1 MALLAGSSCQCDGM
15 VLDLHVSDRMVIPA
29 GELQWRFSR
38 ASGPGGQGVNTTD
51 SRVELVL
58 DLQICSVLGPFHR
71 ARLLEQLAPRL
82 SDGCLRVVVAEE
94 RSQWQNRQKAL
105 HRMAELLRQGLQP
118 PPPSRKSTRPG
129 RGAVKR
135 RLQAKKKRGD
145 LKRQRGYRPTSE
157 E

>member
-1 MALLAGSSCQCDGM
+1 M
-15 VLDLHVSDRMVIPA
+15 VLDLHVTDRLVIPS
-29 GELQWRFSR
+29 GDLQWRFSR

-58 DLQICSVLGPFHR
+58 DLQSCSVLGPFRR
-71 ARLLEQLAPRL
+71 ARLLEQLASRL

-105 HRMAELLRQGLQP
+105 HRMGELLREGLQP
-118 PPPSRKSTRPG
+118 APRARKATRPG

-135 RLQAKKKRGD
+135 RLDTKKKRGD
-145 LKRQRGYRPTSE
+145 LKRQRRNRPSLDD
-157 E
+157 